1 MEIGTHRADRSRP
14 RETLQR
20 SDNDRAPGAAFR
32 DGIGDGTTKPPKR
45 RHTPSDL
52 GAATTAAETDARQ
65 DAGRAGG
72 TGGKPWGKKTWGK
85 SGADEIVAALDLGT
99 NNCRLLVARPTDRGG
114 FRVIDAFSRI
124 VRLGEGVGAS
134 GQLAD
139 GAIERT
145 LEALKVCGSKI
156 RRRRVTRFRAVATE
170 ACRRA
175 RNGPEFLA
183 RVEQETGIALEVISS
198 TEEAGLALAGC
209 APLLDPRV
217 PGSLVFDIGGG
228 STELA
233 WSRGP
238 LGVEPAAVTSI
249 PIGVVTLAE
258 TYGGDRYGPG
268 VYERMIEDVAVWLRA
283 YEREHAIA
291 AEVEADRVQVV
302 GTSGTVTTLAGVHLN
317 LPRYVRDR
325 VDGLFL
331 NVADTLAIGRRLADQ
346 SFEGRAAHP
355 CIGRERADL
364 VVAGC
369 AILEAICR
377 QWPVARMRVADR
389 GVREG
394 ILFGLIAG
402 AS

>member
-1 MEIGTHRADRSRP
+1 METGTHRAGRYRP
-14 RETLQR
+14 RDSLQR
-20 SDNDRAPGAAFR
+20 SGDDRAAGAVIR
-32 DGIGDGTTKPPKR
+32 DGIGDGTTRPASR
-45 RHTPSDL
+45 RYNAQGL
-52 GAATTAAETDARQ
+52 GASAS
-65 DAGRAGG
+65 G
-72 TGGKPWGKKTWGK
+72 TPQS
-85 SGADEIVAALDLGT
+85 SGEGPADRRPHGDDVLAALDLGT
-99 NNCRLLVARPTDRGG
+99 NNCRLLVARPTGRGG

-134 GQLAD
+134 GQLTEA
-139 GAIERT
+139 AIERT
-145 LEALKVCGSKI
+145 LEALQVCGSKI
-156 RRRRVTRFRAVATE
+156 RRRQVTRFRAVATE

-175 RNGPEFLA
+175 RNGADFLR
-183 RVEQETGIALEVISS
+183 RVEQETGISLEVISS
-198 TEEAGLALAGC
+198 SEEAGLALAGC

-217 PGSLVFDIGGG
+217 PGALVFDIGGG

-233 WSRGP
+233 WTQGT
-238 LGVEPAAVTSI
+238 LGTENAAVTSI

-258 TYGGDRYGPG
+258 TYGGDRYGPT

-283 YEREHAIA
+283 YEREHGIS
-291 AEVEADRVQVV
+291 AEVAAGRVQVV

-331 NVADTLAIGRRLADQ
+331 NVSDTLAIGRRLADQ
-346 SFEGRAAHP
+346 SFESRAAHP

-377 QWPVARMRVADR
+377 EWPVTRMRVADR

>member
-1 MEIGTHRADRSRP
+1 MESGTHRAGRSRP
-14 RETLQR
+14 QEASHR
-20 SDNDRAPGAAFR
+20 SENDRAAGSAIR
-32 DGIGDGTTKPPKR
+32 DGIGDGATRPATR
-45 RHTPSDL
+45 RHSSRGD
-52 GAATTAAETDARQ
+52 GAARGSD
-65 DAGRAGG
+65 
-72 TGGKPWGKKTWGK
+72 
-85 SGADEIVAALDLGT
+85 ILAALDLGT
-99 NNCRLLVARPTDRGG
+99 NNCRLLVARPAEQGG

-139 GAIERT
+139 AAIERT
-145 LEALKVCGSKI
+145 LDALRICGSKI

-183 RVEQETGIALEVISS
+183 RVAQETGISLEVISS
-198 TEEAGLALAGC
+198 SEEAGLALAGC
-209 APLLDPRV
+209 APLLDPNV
-217 PGSLVFDIGGG
+217 PGALVFDIGGG

-233 WSRGP
+233 WSRGG
-238 LGVEPAAVTSI
+238 LGPGKLNGEKAAVTSI

-268 VYERMIEDVAVWLRA
+268 VYERMIEDVSVWLRA

-291 AEVEADRVQVV
+291 AEVEAGRVQVV

-331 NVADTLAIGRRLADQ
+331 DVADTLAIGRRLADQ

-377 QWPVARMRVADR
+377 QWPVMRMRVADR

>member
-1 MEIGTHRADRSRP
+1 M
-14 RETLQR
+14 
-20 SDNDRAPGAAFR
+20 
-32 DGIGDGTTKPPKR
+32 R
-45 RHTPSDL
+45 RHVSRNDGPV
-52 GAATTAAETDARQ
+52 RQ
-65 DAGRAGG
+65 D
-72 TGGKPWGKKTWGK
+72 
-85 SGADEIVAALDLGT
+85 DVLAALDLGT
-99 NNCRLLVARPTDRGG
+99 NNCRLLVARPADRGG

-124 VRLGEGVGAS
+124 VRLGEGVGVS
-134 GQLAD
+134 GQLGDA
-139 GAIERT
+139 AIERT
-145 LEALKVCGSKI
+145 LDALRVCGSKM
-156 RRRRVTRFRAVATE
+156 RRRHVTRFRAVATE

-198 TEEAGLALAGC
+198 SEEAGLALAGC
-209 APLLDPRV
+209 GPLLDPAV
-217 PGSLVFDIGGG
+217 PGALVFDIGGG

-233 WSRGP
+233 WSRPGS
-238 LGVEPAAVTSI
+238 GDAAAAVTSI

-258 TYGGDRYGPG
+258 TYGGDRYDGA
-268 VYERMIEDVAVWLRA
+268 VYEKMIDDVAAWLDA

-291 AEVEADRVQVV
+291 AEVAAGRVQII
-302 GTSGTVTTLAGVHLN
+302 GTSGTVTTLAGVHLD

-331 NVADTLAIGRRLADQ
+331 NVADTLAIGRRLARQ
-346 SFEGRAAHP
+346 SFEDRASHP

-402 AS
+402 TS

>member
-1 MEIGTHRADRSRP
+1 M
-14 RETLQR
+14 
-20 SDNDRAPGAAFR
+20 R
-32 DGIGDGTTKPPKR
+32 DGIGDGNMRPAVR
-45 RHTPSDL
+45 RHVSRDG
-52 GAATTAAETDARQ
+52 GAARGD
-65 DAGRAGG
+65 D
-72 TGGKPWGKKTWGK
+72 
-85 SGADEIVAALDLGT
+85 VLAALDLGT
-99 NNCRLLVARPTDRGG
+99 NNCRLLVARPAVDGG
-114 FRVIDAFSRI
+114 FQVIDAFSRI

-134 GQLAD
+134 GQLTDA
-139 GAIERT
+139 AIDRT
-145 LEALKVCGSKI
+145 LEALKVCGSKM
-156 RRRRVTRFRAVATE
+156 RRRQVTRFRAVATE

-175 RNGPEFLA
+175 RNGPDFLK
-183 RVEQETGIALEVISS
+183 RVERETGIALEVITSS
-198 TEEAGLALAGC
+198 EEAGLALAGC
-209 APLLDPRV
+209 EPLFDPAV
-217 PGSLVFDIGGG
+217 PGALVFDIGGG

-233 WSRGP
+233 WSHGGRRRD
-238 LGVEPAAVTSI
+238 EAAVTSI

-258 TYGGDRYGPG
+258 TYGGDRYDDG
-268 VYERMIEDVAVWLRA
+268 VYERMIEDVAAWIRA

-291 AEVEADRVQVV
+291 DEVASGRVQII

-325 VDGLFL
+325 VDGVFL
-331 NVADTLAIGRRLADQ
+331 DVADTLAIGRRLAGQGFDD
-346 SFEGRAAHP
+346 RAAHP

>member
-14 RETLQR
+14 RESLQR
-20 SDNDRAPGAAFR
+20 SDNDRATGAAFR
-32 DGIGDGTTKPPKR
+32 DGIGDGTTRPATR
-45 RHTPSDL
+45 RHAPRSL
-52 GAATTAAETDARQ
+52 GAAATTAAHSATGKADGA
-65 DAGRAGG
+65 
-72 TGGKPWGKKTWGK
+72 GGKPRGEA
-85 SGADEIVAALDLGT
+85 GASDIFAALDLGT
-99 NNCRLLVARPTDRGG
+99 NNCRLLVARPTAQGG

-139 GAIERT
+139 AAIERT
-145 LEALKVCGSKI
+145 LDALRVCGSKI
-156 RRRRVTRFRAVATE
+156 RRRRVTRLRAVATE

-183 RVEQETGIALEVISS
+183 RVQQETGIALEVISS
-198 TEEAGLALAGC
+198 SEEAGLALAGC
-209 APLLDPRV
+209 APLLDPTV
-217 PGSLVFDIGGG
+217 PGALVFDIGGG

-233 WSRGP
+233 WSRGSFG
-238 LGVEPAAVTSI
+238 LGQLDQERAAVTSI

-258 TYGGDRYGPG
+258 TYGGDRYDSG
-268 VYERMIEDVAVWLRA
+268 VYERMIEDVSVWLRG
-283 YEREHAIA
+283 YEREHAIS
-291 AEVEADRVQVV
+291 AEVEAGRVQVV

-331 NVADTLAIGRRLADQ
+331 DVADTLAIGRRLADQ

-377 QWPVARMRVADR
+377 QWPVTRMRVADR

>member
-1 MEIGTHRADRSRP
+1 METGTHRAGRSRP
-14 RETLQR
+14 RDSLQR
-20 SDNDRAPGAAFR
+20 SGNDRAAGAAIR
-32 DGIGDGTTKPPKR
+32 DGTGDGTTRPAVR
-45 RHTPSDL
+45 RQVSRGD
-52 GAATTAAETDARQ
+52 GAARGD
-65 DAGRAGG
+65 D
-72 TGGKPWGKKTWGK
+72 
-85 SGADEIVAALDLGT
+85 ILAALDLGT
-99 NNCRLLVARPTDRGG
+99 NNCRLLVARPAETGG

-134 GQLAD
+134 GQLTDA
-139 GAIERT
+139 AIERT

-175 RNGPEFLA
+175 RNGPEFLR

-198 TEEAGLALAGC
+198 SEEAGLALAGC
-209 APLLDPRV
+209 EPLFDPAV
-217 PGSLVFDIGGG
+217 PGALVFDIGGG

-233 WSRGP
+233 WSRAGT
-238 LGVEPAAVTSI
+238 GGGGSWGGGGDAAVTSI

-258 TYGGDRYGPG
+258 TYGGDRYGAG

-283 YEREHAIA
+283 YERAHAIA
-291 AEVEADRVQVV
+291 DEVVAGRVQVV

-331 NVADTLAIGRRLADQ
+331 DVADTLAIGRRLAEQ

-377 QWPVARMRVADR
+377 QWPVVRMRVADR

>member
-1 MEIGTHRADRSRP
+1 MGSSAYGAGRSRS
-14 RETLQR
+14 RGSERR
-20 SDNDRAPGAAFR
+20 SGNGRSSGAAIR
-32 DGIGDGTTKPPKR
+32 DGIGDGANKPAGH
-45 RHTPSDL
+45 RHAPSAN
-52 GAATTAAETDARQ
+52 GTRSGPARG
-65 DAGRAGG
+65 D
-72 TGGKPWGKKTWGK
+72 
-85 SGADEIVAALDLGT
+85 DVLAALDLGT
-99 NNCRLLVARPTDRGG
+99 NNCRLLVARPADRGG

-134 GQLAD
+134 GQLTEA
-139 GAIERT
+139 AIDRT

-175 RNGPEFLA
+175 RNGPDFLR
-183 RVEQETGIALEVISS
+183 RVEHETGIALEVISS
-198 TEEAGLALAGC
+198 SEEAGLALAGC
-209 APLLDPRV
+209 EPLLDRSV
-217 PGSLVFDIGGG
+217 PGALVFDIGGG

-233 WSRGP
+233 WSRSDAGP
-238 LGVEPAAVTSI
+238 DRGRGAAAVASI

-258 TYGGDRYGPG
+258 SYGGDRYSAD
-268 VYERMIEDVAVWLRA
+268 VYERMVEEVAAWLRD

-291 AEVEADRVQVV
+291 AEAAAGRVQII

-317 LPRYVRDR
+317 LPRYIRDR
-325 VDGLFL
+325 VDGVFL
-331 NVADTLAIGRRLADQ
+331 DVPETLAIGRRLAEQ
-346 SFEGRAAHP
+346 GFEERAAHP

-402 AS
+402 TS

>member
-1 MEIGTHRADRSRP
+1 MATGAESAGRSRP
-14 RETLQR
+14 RGPLRR
-20 SDNDRAPGAAFR
+20 SDDRSPRVAIR
-32 DGIGDGTTKPPKR
+32 DGIGDGSISPALR
-45 RHTPSDL
+45 RHSSRNDGPVRRDDVL
-52 GAATTAAETDARQ
+52 
-65 DAGRAGG
+65 
-72 TGGKPWGKKTWGK
+72 
-85 SGADEIVAALDLGT
+85 AALDLGT
-99 NNCRLLVARPTDRGG
+99 NNCRLLVARPADRGG

-134 GQLAD
+134 GELAD
-139 GAIERT
+139 AAIERT
-145 LEALKVCGSKI
+145 LEALKVCGSKM
-156 RRRRVTRFRAVATE
+156 RRRHVTRFRAVATE

-183 RVEQETGIALEVISS
+183 RVEQETGIPLEVISS
-198 TEEAGLALAGC
+198 SEEAGLALAGC
-209 APLLDPRV
+209 GPLLDPTV
-217 PGSLVFDIGGG
+217 PGALVFDIGGG

-233 WSRGP
+233 WSRREDGD
-238 LGVEPAAVTSI
+238 GAAAVTSI

-258 TYGGDRYGPG
+258 TYGGDRYDAG
-268 VYERMIEDVAVWLRA
+268 VYERMVGDVAAWLAA

-291 AEVEADRVQVV
+291 AEVAAGRVQII
-302 GTSGTVTTLAGVHLN
+302 GTSGTVTTLAGVHLD

-331 NVADTLAIGRRLADQ
+331 DVADTLAIGRRLAGQ
-346 SFEGRAAHP
+346 SFEDRAAHP

>member
-1 MEIGTHRADRSRP
+1 M
-14 RETLQR
+14 
-20 SDNDRAPGAAFR
+20 
-32 DGIGDGTTKPPKR
+32 
-45 RHTPSDL
+45 
-52 GAATTAAETDARQ
+52 
-65 DAGRAGG
+65 
-72 TGGKPWGKKTWGK
+72 
-85 SGADEIVAALDLGT
+85 
-99 NNCRLLVARPTDRGG
+99 
-114 FRVIDAFSRI
+114 IDAFSRI

-134 GQLAD
+134 GHLTDA
-139 GAIERT
+139 AIGRT
-145 LEALKVCGSKI
+145 IEALKVCSAKI

-183 RVEQETGIALEVISS
+183 QVEQETGIALEVISS
-198 TEEAGLALAGC
+198 SEEAGLALAGC
-209 APLLDPRV
+209 GPLLDPHV

-233 WSRGP
+233 WSRHSADGP
-238 LGVEPAAVTSI
+238 ITAVASI

-258 TYGGDRYGPG
+258 SYGGDRYSDA
-268 VYERMIEDVAVWLRA
+268 VFEQMIEDVACWLRD
-283 YEREHAIA
+283 YEREHAIFDQVA
-291 AEVEADRVQVV
+291 AGRVQIV
-302 GTSGTVTTLAGVHLN
+302 GTSGTVTTLAGVHLG
-317 LPRYVRDR
+317 LPRYIRDR
-325 VDGLFL
+325 VDGVFL
-331 NVADTLAIGRRLADQ
+331 DVAETLAIGRRLAAQD
-346 SFEGRAAHP
+346 FDERAAHP

-402 AS
+402 AT

>member
-1 MEIGTHRADRSRP
+1 MESGTQRADRSRP
-14 RETLQR
+14 QDSPQR
-20 SDNDRAPGAAFR
+20 SGNDRAEGAAIR
-32 DGIGDGTTKPPKR
+32 DGIGDGATRPATR
-45 RHTPSDL
+45 RHASRGD
-52 GAATTAAETDARQ
+52 GAARGND
-65 DAGRAGG
+65 
-72 TGGKPWGKKTWGK
+72 
-85 SGADEIVAALDLGT
+85 ILAALDLGT
-99 NNCRLLVARPTDRGG
+99 NNCRLLVARPSGQGG

-134 GQLAD
+134 GALAD
-139 GAIERT
+139 AAIERT
-145 LEALKVCGSKI
+145 LDALRICGSKI

-198 TEEAGLALAGC
+198 SEEAGLALAGC
-209 APLLDPRV
+209 APLLDPNL
-217 PGSLVFDIGGG
+217 PGALVFDIGGG

-233 WSRGP
+233 WSRGT
-238 LGVEPAAVTSI
+238 LAQGQAAVTSI

-291 AEVEADRVQVV
+291 AEVGAGRVQVV

-331 NVADTLAIGRRLADQ
+331 DVADTLAIGRRLADQ

-377 QWPVARMRVADR
+377 QWPVMRMRVADR

-402 AS
+402 TS